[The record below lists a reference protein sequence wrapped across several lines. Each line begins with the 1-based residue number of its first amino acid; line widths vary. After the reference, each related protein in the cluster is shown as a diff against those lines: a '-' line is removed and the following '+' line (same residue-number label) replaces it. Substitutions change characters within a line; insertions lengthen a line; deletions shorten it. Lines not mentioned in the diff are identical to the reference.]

1 MKDWTPQEIREL
13 RLAYKLSKA
22 KLGELLGVSKNYIYF
37 LEKEARRPSKTLK
50 LLLDYV
56 EKDLTEKENKKEK
69 GE

>member
-13 RLAYKLSKA
+13 RLTYKLSKT

-56 EKDLTEKENKKEK
+56 EKDLTEKNEKEK